1 MSTKPKQ
8 LSGRQKRKI
17 KEKKELELKKIKG
30 TMDVFINKININ
42 SNCTFF
48 ILH

>member
-8 LSGRQKRKI
+8 LSGCKKRKI

-30 TMDVFINKININ
+30 SMNVFINKININ
-42 SNCTFF
+42 SNGKFF